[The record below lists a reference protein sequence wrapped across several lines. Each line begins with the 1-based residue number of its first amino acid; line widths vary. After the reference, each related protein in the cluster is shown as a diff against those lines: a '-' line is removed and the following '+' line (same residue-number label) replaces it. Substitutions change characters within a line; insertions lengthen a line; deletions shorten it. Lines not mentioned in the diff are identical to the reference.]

1 MEKEQYDDVFL
12 VVHMDI
18 ESFGNLKR
26 GF

>member
-26 GF
+26 AF